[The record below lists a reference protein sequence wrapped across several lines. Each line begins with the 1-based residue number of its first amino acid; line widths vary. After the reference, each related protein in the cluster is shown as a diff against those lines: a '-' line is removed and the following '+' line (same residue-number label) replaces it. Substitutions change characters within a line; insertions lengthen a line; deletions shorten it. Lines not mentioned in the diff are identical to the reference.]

1 MKSKEIPLT
10 SMSYRK
16 SRPLLPANFA
26 MKIIE
31 KEIELE
37 KSWSQNVINELVE
50 LYSQAI
56 EYYNYNNDPKFYDY
70 QDRMHKMLL
79 KPQVMSAISHSSH
92 SRVKSEP
99 AKNSAD
105 DHKLELE
112 KSRKLMAAELH
123 STLSITTHKAE
134 RSITRTIDQHE
145 NETKDLLDLLTDNF
159 RQQDTDLMSRLENRR
174 KLNRTFHADTSFTE
188 QRLNISYGNA
198 GDIIESDRSG
208 GFLIDRNEM
217 NKKIEEIMER
227 NFAEK
232 SAKIAE
238 ISVKYEKEIIE
249 MQDDGVM
256 ALVITQMRQ
265 NMKEEIEAISKEY
278 DEKRKAEVSR
288 IKQEYVC

>member
-37 KSWSQNVINELVE
+37 KSWSQNIINELVE

-79 KPQVMSAISHSSH
+79 KPQVMSAISHS
-92 SRVKSEP
+92 RVKSEP
-99 AKNSAD
+99 SKPTPDN
-105 DHKLELE
+105 HKLELE

-134 RSITRTIDQHE
+134 RSIIRTIDQHE
-145 NETKDLLDLLTDNF
+145 NETKDLMDLLTDNF
-159 RQQDTDLMSRLENRR
+159 KKQDTDLMSRLENRR
-174 KLNRTFHADTSFTE
+174 KMNRTFHADTSFVE
-188 QRLNISYGNA
+188 QKLNISYGGT
-198 GDIIESDRSG
+198 GDIIESDKSG
-208 GFLIDRNEM
+208 GFFIDRNEM
-217 NKKIEEIMER
+217 NKKIEETMEK

-238 ISVKYEKEIIE
+238 ISVRYEKEIIE

-265 NMKEEIEAISKEY
+265 NMKEEIEAISREY
-278 DEKRKAEVSR
+278 DEKRKTEVSR